1 MAAAMGCWAGNDA
14 LVKLCAQDL
23 AVPQILAIRGLFA
36 SAFALTLVLL
46 ARERFQPGTLLRPAV
61 ALRCALKLATAA
73 SATWALAH
81 APLGV
86 VTAITMT
93 APMLAVL
100 GAQMLGWE
108 ARTWTRLLGVLAGL
122 FGALLVVQ
130 PWQSQRPPLQGVA
143 AAFLCAL
150 CLAARDLS
158 TRRLAQTLSARA
170 MTLLTS
176 ATVGLAGLGVWQA
189 TTAPATSIAPWH
201 WGLLAAAAL
210 CATAGNLMLVAAL
223 RSTNL
228 GRVMPL
234 RFSLLLWSTLL
245 GMLIWQEQPSAL
257 TWAGLVLIA
266 ATGAAALRK
275 RASLA

>member
-1 MAAAMGCWAGNDA
+1 MGCWAGNDA
-14 LVKLCAQDL
+14 LVKLCAHDL
-23 AVPQILAIRGLFA
+23 SVTQILAIRGLFA
-36 SAFALTLVLL
+36 SSLALTLVLL
-46 ARERFQPGTLLRPAV
+46 ARERLQPRALTRPAV
-61 ALRCALKLATAA
+61 ALRCTLELATAA

-100 GAQMLGWE
+100 GAQLLGWE
-108 ARTWTRLLGVLAGL
+108 ARAWTRLLGVLAGL

-130 PWQSQRPPLQGVA
+130 PWQNQQPPLAGVA
-143 AAFLCAL
+143 AAFICAL

-158 TRRLAQTLSARA
+158 TRRLAQALSARA

-176 ATVGLAGLGVWQA
+176 ATVGLAGLGAWQA
-189 TTAPATSIAPWH
+189 TTPAPSVTPWH
-201 WGLLAAAAL
+201 WGLLAGAAL
-210 CATAGNLMLVAAL
+210 CATAGNLLLVAAL
-223 RSTNL
+223 RSTHL

-245 GMLIWQEQPSAL
+245 GMLIWQERPSTL
-257 TWAGLVLIA
+257 TWAGLTLIA

-275 RASLA
+275 RAPFA

>member
-14 LVKLCAQDL
+14 LVKLCAHDL
-23 AVPQILAIRGLFA
+23 SVTQILAIRGLFA
-36 SAFALTLVLL
+36 SALALTLVLL
-46 ARERFQPGTLLRPAV
+46 ARERLQPRALTRPAV
-61 ALRCALKLATAA
+61 ALRCTLELATAA

-100 GAQMLGWE
+100 GAQLLGWE
-108 ARTWTRLLGVLAGL
+108 ARAWTRLLGVLAGL

-130 PWQSQRPPLQGVA
+130 PWQNQQPPLTGVA
-143 AAFLCAL
+143 AAFICAL

-189 TTAPATSIAPWH
+189 TAPATPITPSH
-201 WGLLAAAAL
+201 WGLLAGAAL
-210 CATAGNLMLVAAL
+210 CATAGNLLLVAAL
-223 RSTNL
+223 RSTHV

-245 GMLIWQEQPSAL
+245 GMLIWQERTSAL
-257 TWAGLVLIA
+257 TWIGLVLIA

-275 RASLA
+275 RTPLA